1 MRARSHFNMS
11 SNAKS
16 LRKIKRPINN
26 RPQVKQPAPQ
36 LLQWY
41 AAGHRDLPWRRTSDP
56 YRVWISEIMLQQTR
70 AQAVIPYYER
80 FLDRFPTVAA
90 LAASEEEQVLTL
102 WSGLGYY
109 SRARN
114 LRRAAQQIVAAGG
127 FPRDFDGLRAL
138 PGIGD
143 YTAAAIASIAF
154 GLPHVV
160 VDGNVLRVVA
170 RVENDAA
177 DIGSAR
183 TRERFRMIAQSW
195 LIAKHAG
202 AFNQAIMEL
211 GATVCLPRKPLCLV
225 CPWAEDCKALQ
236 EGTAAQLPV
245 KLRRTEPVKI
255 EGVLLVVRKG
265 TRVLL
270 RKREAE
276 ARRMAGFWDLPS
288 PADLPS
294 AQPGEGFGEI
304 RHTITHHRYTL
315 QVSAATAPI
324 PHGPFEWFD
333 AETLRDVPLSTTARK
348 ALKLAGVL

>member
-1 MRARSHFNMS
+1 MPAVQKALS
-11 SNAKS
+11 KV
-16 LRKIKRPINN
+16 KRPIAN
-26 RPQVKQPAPQ
+26 RPQVNPKTTARS

-41 AAGHRDLPWRRTSDP
+41 AAGHRDLPWRRSGDP
-56 YRVWISEIMLQQTR
+56 YRIWISEIMLQQTR
-70 AQAVIPYYER
+70 AQTVIPYYER
-80 FLDRFPTVAA
+80 FLTRFPTVES
-90 LAASEEEQVLTL
+90 LASAEEEQVLAL

-114 LRRAAQQIVAAGG
+114 LRRAAQRIVALGA
-127 FPRDFDGLRAL
+127 FPCDFESLRAL

-183 TRERFRMIAQSW
+183 TRERFRAIAQGW
-195 LIAKHAG
+195 LDERSAG

-211 GATVCLPRKPLCLV
+211 GATVCLPRNPLCTV
-225 CPWAEDCKALQ
+225 CPLAERCKGFQ
-236 EGTAAQLPV
+236 QGTAGQLPV
-245 KLRRTEPVKI
+245 KLRRVEPIKI
-255 EGVLLVVRKG
+255 EGMLLIVRKRA
-265 TRVLL
+265 RVLL
-270 RKREAE
+270 RQRDAND
-276 ARRMAGFWDLPS
+276 RRMAGFWDLPE
-288 PADLPS
+288 PANLPG
-294 AQPGEGFGEI
+294 ARTGKCFGEI

-315 QVSAATAPI
+315 QVSAATARI
-324 PHGPFEWFD
+324 PRGPFEWFD
-333 AETLRDVPLSTTARK
+333 AEKLRDVPLSTTARK